1 MRLDRTRMEN
11 MLLDYLYEELEPSAR
26 EAFEEQLPLHPD
38 LEQEVREYREVR
50 SWVSDVQEGAQEEPM
65 ESHRLEQI
73 ISSALAEGFPAG
85 SESSSPERKGIGQ
98 RLMEWIH
105 APQLAMAFLVT
116 LVAGIGLYQ
125 VEKEA
130 FISTSDVPRD
140 DAGQRVE
147 VPATAERG
155 EPNGLENGK
164 PIETR
169 KVALPGNEEEMEAEE
184 FVELERVPEPAE
196 SALKE
201 PTPKASPTVRRGS
214 SMGKKRTVDLQSA
227 GNTGRKKT
235 QAYGAALRRKSLK
248 KERAP
253 SKESGSMDSFGGQGS
268 VSVRGSVRGSGSLSD
283 KTIGGRGATLKNQNP
298 GKGSAKRAQSA
309 PMAPPE
315 AHADSAPSV
324 VESAVAESD
333 NGAYKAEDEGVE
345 AKGATPS
352 VVEPV
357 VAESAIGGA
366 YKEEGERAG
375 AKGTSPNEQ
384 RLQALEHLKSGSIE
398 KGMAI
403 LETLITARDAHSAKA
418 LTSGIQMLLSLE
430 KVREAGALMALG
442 EQTGNSHDSWP
453 MALEF
458 ARTLMKKGQ
467 P

>member
-26 EAFEEQLPLHPD
+26 DAFEEELPLHPD

-50 SWVSDVQEGAQEEPM
+50 SWVSDTQGGAQEKPM

-85 SESSSPERKGIGQ
+85 LKSSPPERKGIGQ

-147 VPATAERG
+147 APATAKRG
-155 EPNGLENGK
+155 EPNGLENGQQ
-164 PIETR
+164 IETER
-169 KVALPGNEEEMEAEE
+169 APLPGGEDEMEVEE
-184 FVELERVPEPAE
+184 FVELERGPEPLE
-196 SALKE
+196 SSLKE
-201 PTPKASPTVRRGS
+201 PTPKASPMVGSVS
-214 SMGKKRTVDLQSA
+214 SMGKKRTVDLQST
-227 GNTGRKKT
+227 GNISRKKT
-235 QAYGAALRRKSLK
+235 QANGADLRPKTLDK
-248 KERAP
+248 KRAP
-253 SKESGSMDSFGGQGS
+253 SKKAASMGSFGGQGS
-268 VSVRGSVRGSGSLSD
+268 VSGSLSE
-283 KTIGGRGATLKNQNP
+283 KTIGGRGALLKNQNA
-298 GKGSAKRAQSA
+298 GKRGAKRAQSA

-315 AHADSAPSV
+315 AQADSASSV
-324 VESAVAESD
+324 VESVVAETK
-333 NGAYKAEDEGVE
+333 NGAYKGEDEEVGV
-345 AKGATPS
+345 KGATPS
-352 VVEPV
+352 GAGPV
-357 VAESAIGGA
+357 VAESAIGGS
-366 YKEEGERAG
+366 YKGEEEKAG
-375 AKGTSPNEQ
+375 TKGTSPNEQ
-384 RLQALEHLKSGSIE
+384 RLQALEHLKSGAIE

-403 LETLITARDAHSAKA
+403 LEALITTRDAHSAKA

-442 EQTGNSHDSWP
+442 EQTGNSHESWP